1 MVRSRFI
8 SDLQNNIN
16 NVWDVIVIGGGATGT
31 GLALDA
37 ATRGYRTL
45 LLEKSDFGSGTSS
58 RSTKLVHGGVRYLAK
73 GDLLLV
79 IEALRERGHML
90 RNAPGLT
97 NNQEFV
103 IPLYTYWDV
112 LLYYV
117 GLKFYDI
124 LSGTLSL
131 GKSHYI
137 GRSKTIER
145 LPTIKTEGLK
155 GGIVYHDGQF
165 DDARMTIALAA
176 EAAGHGA
183 VVLNYFSVSGLIKDT
198 ANHIS
203 GVTATDII
211 TGSQYR
217 IMSKLV
223 INATGVFADNIHR
236 LDDHLSEPTLRPS
249 QGVHIVLDRSF
260 LMSDTAIMIP
270 KTSDGRV
277 LFAIPWHDKVVAG
290 TTDTPLDEVMEE
302 PVALD
307 NEIDFILNTAGNY
320 LTRAPARSDVLSVFA
335 GLRPLAAGRKETKST
350 KEISRRHRID
360 LSDSGLLTVTGGKWT
375 TYRCMAEET
384 IDRGIRAGLI
394 EKRKC
399 ITKNLPIGFGFGIG
413 SILPDGVPLH
423 GDNPIPKSGRGPAIP
438 HHPENRLTLYG
449 QAGAEAI
456 ADLIGSDPS
465 MAETIAPGLPYTIAE
480 ILWIIRNEMPCRLDD
495 ILSRRTRSL
504 ILDARASIEAA
515 PRVAQLMARELGYDR
530 KWEYDAVADY
540 IALAIRYL

>member
-124 LSGTLSL
+124 LSGNLSL

-137 GRSKTIER
+137 RRSKTIDR
-145 LPTIKTEGLK
+145 LPTIKAEGLK

-165 DDARMTIALAA
+165 DDARMTIALAS
-176 EAAGHGA
+176 EAARHGA
-183 VVLNYFSVSGLIKDT
+183 VVLNYFSVNGLIKNNTDQ
-198 ANHIS
+198 IS

-211 TGSQYR
+211 TGAQYR

-236 LDDHLSEPTLRPS
+236 LDDHLAEPTLRPS

-290 TTDTPLDEVMEE
+290 TTDTPLDEVVEE

-335 GLRPLAAGRKETKST
+335 GLRPLAAGRKEKKST

-399 ITKNLPIGFGFGIG
+399 ITKNLPIGNGLGMG
-413 SILPDGVPLH
+413 SRLPGRASLH
-423 GDNPIPKSGRGPAIP
+423 GDNMTAAGGYRHQVKRHA
-438 HHPENRLTLYG
+438 ENRLTVYG
-449 QAGAEAI
+449 KTGAETI
-456 ADLIGSDPS
+456 ADMIVSNASLAD
-465 MAETIAPGLPYTIAE
+465 TIAPGLPYTVAE
-480 ILWIIRNEMPCRLDD
+480 ILWTIRNEMPCRLED

-515 PRVAQLMARELGYDR
+515 PRVAELMAHELGYNR
-530 KWEYDAVADY
+530 KWQYDAVSEY
-540 IALAIRYL
+540 IALANRYL

>member
-176 EAAGHGA
+176 EATLHGA